1 MKRIGIVGGVGPYAS
16 LHFCHEVLRLSGAST
31 DETYPAT
38 VLVAEQMPSRIDH
51 LLGRGPSPLP
61 ALLRTVEKLE
71 RAGADVIAIP
81 SATTHAYLPQL
92 ASAVSVPVF
101 DLLAETAAH
110 LARIRCR
117 RPLFLATEATVSLGL
132 FEPFLAAGAA
142 ARYPDPARQ
151 GETSDFIDRVKG
163 GDSLPELRDKFTH
176 WIQGLGIGRD
186 TDPDCVVL
194 ACTELSLIAPVSGR
208 TPVVD
213 VTEVLA
219 RAVLA
224 NAALMN
230 PDNNERS
237 CHGG

>member
-1 MKRIGIVGGVGPYAS
+1 VKRIGIVGGVGPYAS
-16 LHFCHEVLRLSGAST
+16 LHFCHEVLRLSGATT
-31 DETYPAT
+31 DQAYPAT

-81 SATTHAYLPQL
+81 SATTHAYLPEL
-92 ASAVSVPVF
+92 AKAVEIPF
-101 DLLAETAAH
+101 CDLLRETAAQ
-110 LARIRCR
+110 LERIGCR
-117 RPLFLATEATVSLGL
+117 RPLLLATEATASLRL
-132 FEPFLAAGAA
+132 FEPLLPAGTV

-163 GDSLPELRDKFTH
+163 GDSLPELREKFTH
-176 WIQGLGIGRD
+176 WVQGLAISRD

-194 ACTELSLIAPVSGR
+194 ACTELSLIAPAAGR

-224 NAALMN
+224 D
-230 PDNNERS
+230 PDNHERS
-237 CHGG
+237 SHGG